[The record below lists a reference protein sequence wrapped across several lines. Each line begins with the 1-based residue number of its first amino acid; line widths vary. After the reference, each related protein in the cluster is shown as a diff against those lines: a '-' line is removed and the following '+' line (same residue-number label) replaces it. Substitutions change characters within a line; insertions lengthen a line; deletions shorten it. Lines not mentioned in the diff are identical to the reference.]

1 MKIELLTDLETRN
14 KELAS
19 LIDRAESVGDME
31 VYSLKKELY
40 ENKIKMIEIITVE
53 EKRAGITARELKRL
67 VELRP
72 KVPRYETGISALDR
86 ALHGGI
92 EIGTFVQLAGES
104 GVGKTHLTL
113 EILTNIANY
122 NKSVFFNF
130 EMGDNRIIHRLNKII
145 KNDQQWDN
153 LIIDNDSRNLDTLCN
168 EITLYARECIKFFT
182 IDSKM
187 KIEVSGNQEEY
198 QKFSGI
204 TKRLSA
210 LSQKHDIIIF
220 LINQMSEQDI
230 KNKRLAFK
238 GSGDQQYDSDISL
251 FYVKDE
257 EKNRKL
263 ICNKNRQDESEFAI
277 DLHLDDDGR
286 TQSREVVTT
295 YQNASGRAVAKPVME
310 VEYRPDETISAVA
323 I

>member
-1 MKIELLTDLETRN
+1 MKTQQLEALDAEN

-19 LIDRAESVGDME
+19 RIAIAENNKDTNR
-31 VYSLKKELY
+31 YSLKKRLY
-40 ENKIKMIEIITVE
+40 ENKIRMIEIITLE

-72 KVPRYETGISALDR
+72 KVPRYETGVKALDNS
-86 ALHGGI
+86 LFGGI

-113 EILTNIANY
+113 EILSNIANY
-122 NKSVFFNF
+122 SKSVFFNF
-130 EMGDNRIIHRLNKII
+130 EMGDTRIVNRLNKLLV
-145 KNDQQWDN
+145 NEQQWDN
-153 LIIDNDSRNLDTLCN
+153 LIIDNDSRDIDTLCN
-168 EITLYARECIKFFT
+168 EIILYARDGVKFFT

-187 KIEVSGNQEEY
+187 KIEVSSDKEDY
-198 QKFSGI
+198 QKFSNI
-204 TKRLSA
+204 TKKLSA

-251 FYVKDE
+251 FYVKD
-257 EKNRKL
+257 KDDKRNL
-263 ICNKNRQDESEFAI
+263 ICNKNRQDERTFNLELF
-277 DLHLDDDGR
+277 LDENNKTTSQR
-286 TQSREVVTT
+286 KPVVTE
-295 YQNASGRAVAKPVME
+295 YQDHDGQIVGDANFNME
-310 VEYRPDETISAVA
+310 VL
-323 I
+323 